1 MAEVFPRHAPA
12 GPGHR
17 SIASTGCLG
26 KVVPDAKAGE
36 YRIARLRER

>member
-12 GPGHR
+12 GRGTR
-17 SIASTGCLG
+17 SVTSTGCLE
-26 KVVPDAKAGE
+26 KVVTDAKTDE

>member
-1 MAEVFPRHAPA
+1 MAEVFPRHAP
-12 GPGHR
+12 PGGAPDPF
-17 SIASTGCLG
+17 ASTGCLG